1 MNIFSHKI
9 KKNGREFSGKAVF
22 SASVIFVLKSVSI
35 YSTDK
40 YYGKKMKI
48 LPIVR
53 QNTTARRYK
62 NYRIFKNSYIYH
74 HFNVR
79 LTFFFLKCGKFRT

>member
-9 KKNGREFSGKAVF
+9 EKNGRKFSPKTVF
-22 SASVIFVLKSVSI
+22 SASAISVLKSVSI

-53 QNTTARRYK
+53 QNTTVRKSK
-62 NYRIFKNSYIYH
+62 NYRIFKTAIQTTI
-74 HFNVR
+74 
-79 LTFFFLKCGKFRT
+79 LTFV